1 MTLPSR
7 SHGNWLILGE
17 LDSTNC
23 ERTKIIII
31 IIIIIIITRRRIKIP
46 GIITIEELQKISL
59 LGTAYILLK
68 VLSTN

>member
-23 ERTKIIII
+23 ERTKII